1 MALDLFNEFAV
12 LGDCDQCGRLFM
24 FDGKNA
30 RARYTTAKAKFG
42 IDLCQMCVAARQAGR
57 FEFACQGCNST
68 VIGSLEEVKPLLN
81 CFGKAFCSSCR
92 TAFFGRWD
100 PLNAAMVMLARRSRR
115 RPPKRDR
122 DPAALCRAYEVER
135 DYCRKVRTL
144 SRRHVMLHTELLNPM
159 GHRLGR
165 AGQSGAYQIDHVV
178 PVTKC
183 FAAEVAIE
191 LAAHPSN
198 LRIIPWFV
206 NVSRNNHFRLDTL
219 IDWPGYDTIMPS
231 PRRRRPKLL

>member
-1 MALDLFNEFAV
+1 
-12 LGDCDQCGRLFM
+12 M

-42 IDLCQMCVAARQAGR
+42 IDLCQMCVAARLAGR

-81 CFGKAFCSSCR
+81 CFGKAFCASCR

-165 AGQSGAYQIDHVV
+165 AGQSGAYHRIAWQVGGGYGRDHGFQINGSTVMSPQGPHILL
-178 PVTKC
+178 PEPETKG
-183 FAAEVAIE
+183 
-191 LAAHPSN
+191 P
-198 LRIIPWFV
+198 
-206 NVSRNNHFRLDTL
+206 
-219 IDWPGYDTIMPS
+219 
-231 PRRRRPKLL
+231 